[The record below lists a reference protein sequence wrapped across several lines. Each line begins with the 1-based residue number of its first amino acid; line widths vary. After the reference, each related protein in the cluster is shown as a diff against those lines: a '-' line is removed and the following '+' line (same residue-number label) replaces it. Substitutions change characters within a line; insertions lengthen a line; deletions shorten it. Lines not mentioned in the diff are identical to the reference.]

1 MKPLIQLIPQRPVVC
16 RDRQTALSVLVQ
28 VRAPQVDSVRRP
40 NLNVGLCIDRSGS
53 MHGTAITRA
62 KEAGCHLIERLDS
75 TDLISVIA
83 FSDVIEV
90 LASAR
95 EVGLNAFAVAERLQ
109 RITAQGNTALHE
121 GWVEAAHQT
130 HRGVGRGR
138 LSRVILLSDG
148 EANVGLTEPSRIA
161 SDVANWRSR
170 GITTS
175 TVGLGE
181 RYNEDLL
188 SQMSRSGGGNFYH
201 VRTPEDI
208 LSVFQTELHTLFS
221 TAAQSLSFGIKPQ
234 DGVELLRV
242 VNPIEK
248 NMDGRWEVS
257 DLAYGYTAE
266 IVIELLVPPTPQA
279 ADLCEINLDWYDLET
294 GERQQIKE
302 VLRLPAVP
310 HGQLSEFPLH
320 PKVTQKKAIQEAV
333 RLIDHAVALIGRRE
347 HAQARQALQEGIS
360 TLELVS
366 SSPEVEDAL
375 KQLRKLLA
383 DLHQGQTS
391 EARKHASSVVRNYGS
406 FSLAASPGV
415 SEFLNLPKEMQT
427 PEKLKEILERHH
439 EA

>member
-1 MKPLIQLIPQRPVVC
+1 MKPIVQLIPQRPVVC
-16 RDRQTALSVLVQ
+16 RDRQTTLPVLVQ
-28 VRAPQVDSVRRP
+28 VRAPQAEPARRP

-53 MHGTAITRA
+53 MNGTAMTRA

-75 TDLISVIA
+75 TDLISVVA
-83 FSDVIEV
+83 FSDIIEV

-95 EVGLNAFAVAERLQ
+95 EVGLNAHSVADRL
-109 RITAQGNTALHE
+109 RNLAAQGNTALHE

-130 HRGVGRGR
+130 HRGVGKGR

-161 SDVANWRSR
+161 SDVSNWRAR
-170 GITTS
+170 GVTTS
-175 TVGLGE
+175 TIGLGE

-188 SQMSRSGGGNFYH
+188 SQMSRSGGGNFHH
-201 VRTPEDI
+201 VRTPQDI

-234 DGVELLRV
+234 HGVELLRV
-242 VNPIEK
+242 VNPLEK
-248 NMDGRWEVS
+248 NIDGRWEVS

-266 IVIELLVPPTPQA
+266 IVFELLVPPTPQTV
-279 ADLCEINLDWYDLET
+279 DLCEINLEWCDLET

-302 VLRLPAVP
+302 ILRLPVVP

-320 PKVTQKKAIQEAV
+320 PKVIQKKAVQEAV
-333 RLIDHAVALIGRRE
+333 RLIEHAVALIGRRE
-347 HAQARQALQEGIS
+347 QAQARQALQEGIS
-360 TLELVS
+360 ALELVH

-391 EARKHASSVVRNYGS
+391 EARKHASSVARNYSS
-406 FSLAASPGV
+406 FSLAASSGLK
-415 SEFLNLPKEMQT
+415 EFIALPKEMQT
-427 PEKLKEILERHH
+427 PERLREIMERHH
-439 EA
+439 GD